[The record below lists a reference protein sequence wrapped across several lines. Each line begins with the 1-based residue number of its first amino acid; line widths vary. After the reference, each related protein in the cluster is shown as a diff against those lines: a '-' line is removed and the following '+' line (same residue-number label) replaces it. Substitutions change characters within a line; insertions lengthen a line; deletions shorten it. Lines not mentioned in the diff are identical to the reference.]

1 MATADLINPAPIIYE
16 RQTLD
21 RRQRAVGVE
30 AASEEERDPVDAL
43 EIFEHLRDIKDP
55 EHPHSLEELNV
66 MQEKNI
72 QVDDA
77 KGLVKVFFTPT
88 VEHCSMATI
97 IGLCI
102 RVKLLQTLPQRFK
115 IDIFVTPGTHS
126 TEEAVNKQLNDKERV
141 AAALENSDILSRM
154 VNPCLEK
161 TWQD

>member
-1 MATADLINPAPIIYE
+1 MATAELINPAPVVYQ

-21 RRQRAVGVE
+21 RRQSSLPTAGG
-30 AASEEERDPVDAL
+30 SEEEREPVDAL
-43 EIFEHLRDIKDP
+43 EIFEHLRDIRDP
-55 EHPHSLEELNV
+55 EHPHTLEELNV

-102 RVKLLQTLPQRFK
+102 RVKLLQTLPRRFK
-115 IDIFVTPGTHS
+115 IDIFVTPGTHA

-141 AAALENSDILSRM
+141 AAALENSDILTRM